1 VMKLLLLVTT
11 LLVGVDGS
19 VDLTLTEKATGRA
32 VVDAVVDIISQS
44 CVFDNDRLLLRRIAY
59 VETTD
64 GTASHT
70 FTRGG
75 GIWQVR
81 EIGR

>member
-1 VMKLLLLVTT
+1 VMKLLLLVT

-44 CVFDNDRLLLRRIAY
+44 CVFDNDRLMLRRIAY

-81 EIGR
+81 EIG